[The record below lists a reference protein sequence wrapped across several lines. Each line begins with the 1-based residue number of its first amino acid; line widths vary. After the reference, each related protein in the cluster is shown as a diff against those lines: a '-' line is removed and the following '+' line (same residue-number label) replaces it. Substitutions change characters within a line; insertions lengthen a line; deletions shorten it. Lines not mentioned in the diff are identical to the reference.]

1 MAAATMPAAT
11 SASAPASAAART
23 PTGPL
28 LVINPNTTA
37 AITTLLL
44 QHAQAAAGPGVA
56 VRAVTARFGAPYIA
70 CEASHAVAAHAALD
84 AMHLALDAEGPPP
97 CAVLIGCF
105 GDPGLWALRE
115 RSAAPVTGLA
125 EAAFAE
131 ASRHGRFAVVTGG
144 ERWPPM
150 LRRLAQALGHDAALS
165 GILAVAPTGAQMAA
179 DPAAAERVLVDAC
192 REAVDTGA
200 RAIVVGGAGLA
211 GLAARLQPMVPVPL
225 IDSVAAGVRQAL
237 ALAAD
242 PAAAR
247 AAAAGHAPPDNGWI
261 PVAPV

>member
-1 MAAATMPAAT
+1 MHTTATPAPAAAPA
-11 SASAPASAAART
+11 
-23 PTGPL
+23 GPL

-37 AITTLLL
+37 AITVLLQ
-44 QHAQAAAGPGVA
+44 QHAQTTAGPGVV

-84 AMHLALDAEGPPP
+84 AMQQALDHPAAEPPP

-131 ASRHGRFAVVTGG
+131 ASGHGRFAIVTGG
-144 ERWPPM
+144 QRWPPM
-150 LRRLAQALGHDAALS
+150 LRRLAQALGHEAALS
-165 GILAVAPTGAQMAA
+165 AIFAVTPTGAQMAA
-179 DPAAAERVLVDAC
+179 DPALAQQVLLDAC
-192 REAVDTGA
+192 REALGTGA
-200 RAIVVGGAGLA
+200 QAIIIGGAGLA
-211 GLAARLQPMVPVPL
+211 GQAAQLQPLLPVPL

-237 ALAAD
+237 ARAAD
-242 PAAAR
+242 PSAT
-247 AAAAGHAPPDNGWI
+247 AGLSTGGAPLPDDGWMRMG
-261 PVAPV
+261 PV